1 MGDQDNNFNLMSLS
15 VLIVCFLYEV
25 LQVEHSCELRGKLR
39 TVPRSLLRIFV
50 ELILKNSARVACL
63 NRVIHDHVKR

>member
-1 MGDQDNNFNLMSLS
+1 MGDQDNNFNLMRLS

-25 LQVEHSCELRGKLR
+25 LQVKHFCELKCKLR

-50 ELILKNSARVACL
+50 ELIPKNSARVACL